1 MEKLILKFISNFKM
15 KKYLFFLVF
24 LAFNFTFSQNSKG
37 KLFIIGGGSRPDFL
51 VDRMIK
57 EAGLKS
63 GETVAIFPHAS
74 EEQDSSFYYAKQQF
88 EKRNLKAL
96 DCAFKKDEKLSPS
109 KLDSLKTAKLI
120 YIGGGDQVRFMEII
134 NSNPE
139 VKNLLKSAY
148 QNGKMIAGTSA
159 GAAVMSEVM
168 ITGNQLKYK
177 DYENTFDN
185 IEIKNVETKQGLGFI
200 KTAVID
206 QHFVVRSRY
215 NRLLSLIIEN
225 PTYKG
230 IGIDEG
236 TAILVKN
243 GSAEVVGRA
252 QVIVFKNPKQSKKLN
267 GDKLG
272 AQGITLDIYLNGE
285 KFKF

>member
-1 MEKLILKFISNFKM
+1 M

-225 PTYKG
+225 PIYKG

-272 AQGITLDIYLNGE
+272 AKGITLDIYLNGE

>member
-1 MEKLILKFISNFKM
+1 M

-96 DCAFKKDEKLSPS
+96 DCAFKKDEKLPPS

-185 IEIKNVETKQGLGFI
+185 IGIKNVETKQGLGFI

-243 GSAEVVGRA
+243 GAAEVVGRA

>member
-1 MEKLILKFISNFKM
+1 M

-24 LAFNFTFSQNSKG
+24 LAFNFTFSQKSKG

-96 DCAFKKDEKLSPS
+96 DCAFKKDEKLPPS

-243 GSAEVVGRA
+243 GEAEVVGRA

-272 AQGITLDIYLNGE
+272 AKGITLDIYLNGE

>member
-1 MEKLILKFISNFKM
+1 M

-24 LAFNFTFSQNSKG
+24 LAFNFTFSQKSKG

-51 VDRMIK
+51 VDTMIK

-120 YIGGGDQVRFMEII
+120 YIGGGDQLTFMEII

-139 VKNLLKSAY
+139 VKKILKSAY

-272 AQGITLDIYLNGE
+272 AKGITLDIYLNGE

>member
-1 MEKLILKFISNFKM
+1 M
-15 KKYLFFLVF
+15 KKYLFFLVC
-24 LAFNFTFSQNSKG
+24 LAFNFTFSQNTKG

>member
-1 MEKLILKFISNFKM
+1 M

-96 DCAFKKDEKLSPS
+96 DCAFKKDEKLPPF

>member
-1 MEKLILKFISNFKM
+1 M

-120 YIGGGDQVRFMEII
+120 YIGGGDQVRFMGII

-267 GDKLG
+267 
-272 AQGITLDIYLNGE
+272 
-285 KFKF
+285 

>member
-1 MEKLILKFISNFKM
+1 M

-24 LAFNFTFSQNSKG
+24 LAFNFTFSQKSKG

-74 EEQDSSFYYAKQQF
+74 EEQDSSLYYAKQQF

>member
-1 MEKLILKFISNFKM
+1 M

-24 LAFNFTFSQNSKG
+24 LAFNFTFSQKSKG

-96 DCAFKKDEKLSPS
+96 DCAFKKDEKLPPS

-168 ITGNQLKYK
+168 ITGNQLKYN

-272 AQGITLDIYLNGE
+272 AQGITLDIYLNRE

>member
-1 MEKLILKFISNFKM
+1 M

-24 LAFNFTFSQNSKG
+24 LAFNFTFSQKSKG

-96 DCAFKKDEKLSPS
+96 DCAFKKDEKLPPS

-168 ITGNQLKYK
+168 ITGNQLKYN

-243 GSAEVVGRA
+243 GAAEVVGRA

>member
-1 MEKLILKFISNFKM
+1 M

-24 LAFNFTFSQNSKG
+24 LAFNFTFSQKSKG

-243 GSAEVVGRA
+243 GEAEVVGRA
-252 QVIVFKNPKQSKKLN
+252 KVIVFKNPKQSKKLN

>member
-1 MEKLILKFISNFKM
+1 M

-272 AQGITLDIYLNGE
+272 AKGITLDIYLSGE

>member
-1 MEKLILKFISNFKM
+1 M

-24 LAFNFTFSQNSKG
+24 LAFNFTFSQKSKG

-272 AQGITLDIYLNGE
+272 AQGITLDIYLNRE

>member
-1 MEKLILKFISNFKM
+1 M

-24 LAFNFTFSQNSKG
+24 LAFNFTFSQKSKG

-96 DCAFKKDEKLSPS
+96 DCAFKKDEKLPPS

-236 TAILVKN
+236 TAILVNN

>member
-1 MEKLILKFISNFKM
+1 M

-24 LAFNFTFSQNSKG
+24 LAFNFTFSQKSKG

-96 DCAFKKDEKLSPS
+96 DCAFKKDEKLPPS

-177 DYENTFDN
+177 DYENTFDK

-272 AQGITLDIYLNGE
+272 AQGITLDIYLNRE

>member
-1 MEKLILKFISNFKM
+1 M

-252 QVIVFKNPKQSKKLN
+252 QVIVFKNPKQSKKLY

-272 AQGITLDIYLNGE
+272 AKGITLDIYLNGE

>member
-1 MEKLILKFISNFKM
+1 M
-15 KKYLFFLVF
+15 KKYLIFFVF

>member
-1 MEKLILKFISNFKM
+1 M

-96 DCAFKKDEKLSPS
+96 DCAFKKDEKLPPS

-148 QNGKMIAGTSA
+148 QNGKMIAGTIA

>member
-1 MEKLILKFISNFKM
+1 M

-96 DCAFKKDEKLSPS
+96 DCAFKKDEKLPPS

-243 GSAEVVGRA
+243 GAAEVVGRA

-272 AQGITLDIYLNGE
+272 AQGITLDIYLNRE

>member
-1 MEKLILKFISNFKM
+1 M

-24 LAFNFTFSQNSKG
+24 LAFNFTFSQKSKG

-96 DCAFKKDEKLSPS
+96 DCAFKKDEKLPPS

-120 YIGGGDQVRFMEII
+120 YIGGGDQVTFMEII

>member
-1 MEKLILKFISNFKM
+1 M

-24 LAFNFTFSQNSKG
+24 LAFNFTFSQNTKG

-96 DCAFKKDEKLSPS
+96 DCAFKKDEKLPPS

-120 YIGGGDQVRFMEII
+120 YIGGGDQVTFMEII

-168 ITGNQLKYK
+168 ITGNQLKYN

>member
-1 MEKLILKFISNFKM
+1 M

-24 LAFNFTFSQNSKG
+24 LAFNFTFSQKSKG

-96 DCAFKKDEKLSPS
+96 DCAFKKDEKLPPS

-243 GSAEVVGRA
+243 GAAEVVGRA

>member
-1 MEKLILKFISNFKM
+1 M

-243 GSAEVVGRA
+243 GAAEVVGRA

-272 AQGITLDIYLNGE
+272 AKGITLDIYLNGE

>member
-1 MEKLILKFISNFKM
+1 M

-24 LAFNFTFSQNSKG
+24 LAFNFTFSQKSKG

-272 AQGITLDIYLNGE
+272 AKGITLDIYLNGE

>member
-1 MEKLILKFISNFKM
+1 M

-24 LAFNFTFSQNSKG
+24 LAFNFTFSQKSKG

-57 EAGLKS
+57 EARLKS

-96 DCAFKKDEKLSPS
+96 DCAFKKDEKLPPF

-243 GSAEVVGRA
+243 GAAEVVGRA

>member
-1 MEKLILKFISNFKM
+1 MVKLILKFISNFRM

-96 DCAFKKDEKLSPS
+96 DCAFKKDEKLPPS

-243 GSAEVVGRA
+243 GEAEVVGRA

>member
-1 MEKLILKFISNFKM
+1 MKKFIPFLILFVG
-15 KKYLFFLVF
+15 FFLNAQ
-24 LAFNFTFSQNSKG
+24 LPKG

-51 VDRMIK
+51 VDRMVN
-57 EAGLKS
+57 EAGLKI
-63 GETVAIFPHAS
+63 GDFVAIFPHAS

-88 EKRNLKAL
+88 EKRNLKTL
-96 DCAFKKDEKLSPS
+96 DCAFKKDEKLSKS
-109 KLDSLKTAKLI
+109 KLDSLKNAKLI
-120 YIGGGDQVRFMEII
+120 YIGGGDQVRFMETI

-139 VKNLLKSAY
+139 VKDLLKSAY

-200 KTAVID
+200 TSAVID

-225 PTYKG
+225 PTFKG

-243 GSAEVVGRA
+243 GLVEVVGKA
-252 QVIVFKNPKQSKKLN
+252 QVIVFKNPKKSRKIK

-272 AQGITLDIYLNGE
+272 ANSILLDIYLNGD
-285 KFKF
+285 KFTL

>member
-1 MEKLILKFISNFKM
+1 M

-24 LAFNFTFSQNSKG
+24 LAFNFTFSQKSKG

-96 DCAFKKDEKLSPS
+96 DCAFKKDEKLPPS

-120 YIGGGDQVRFMEII
+120 YIGGGDQVTFMEII

-185 IEIKNVETKQGLGFI
+185 IEIKNVETKQGIGFI

-243 GSAEVVGRA
+243 GAAEVVGRA

>member
-1 MEKLILKFISNFKM
+1 M

-236 TAILVKN
+236 TAILVNN

-252 QVIVFKNPKQSKKLN
+252 QVIVFKNHKQSKKLN

-272 AQGITLDIYLNGE
+272 AKGITLDIYLNRE

>member
-1 MEKLILKFISNFKM
+1 M

-24 LAFNFTFSQNSKG
+24 LAFNFTFSQKSKG

-243 GSAEVVGRA
+243 GAAEVVGRA

-272 AQGITLDIYLNGE
+272 AQGITLDIYLNRE

>member
-1 MEKLILKFISNFKM
+1 M

-24 LAFNFTFSQNSKG
+24 LAFNFTFSQNTKG

-243 GSAEVVGRA
+243 GEAEVVGRA

>member
-1 MEKLILKFISNFKM
+1 M

-109 KLDSLKTAKLI
+109 KIDSLKTAKLI

-225 PTYKG
+225 PIYKG

-272 AQGITLDIYLNGE
+272 AKGITLDIYLNGE

>member
-1 MEKLILKFISNFKM
+1 M

-24 LAFNFTFSQNSKG
+24 LAFNFTFSQKSKG

-168 ITGNQLKYK
+168 ITGNQLKYN

>member
-1 MEKLILKFISNFKM
+1 M

-24 LAFNFTFSQNSKG
+24 LAFNFTFSQNTKG

-120 YIGGGDQVRFMEII
+120 YIGGGDQVTFMEII

-139 VKNLLKSAY
+139 VKNLLESAY

-272 AQGITLDIYLNGE
+272 AKGITLDIYLNGE
-285 KFKF
+285 KFKL

>member
-1 MEKLILKFISNFKM
+1 MDRRILFL
-15 KKYLFFLVF
+15 LFFI
-24 LAFNFTFSQNSKG
+24 FNFTFSQSPKG

-57 EAGLKS
+57 EAGLKP

-88 EKRNLKAL
+88 EKRNLKTL
-96 DCAFKKDEKLSPS
+96 DCAFKKEGRLSSS
-109 KLDSLKTAKLI
+109 KLDSLKNAKLI

-134 NSNPE
+134 NSYPE

-148 QNGKMIAGTSA
+148 QDGKMIAGTSA
-159 GAAVMSEVM
+159 GAAIMSEVM
-168 ITGNQLKYK
+168 LTGNQLKYK
-177 DYENTFDN
+177 NYENTFDN
-185 IEIKNVETKQGLGFI
+185 IEAQNVDTSKGLGFI
-200 KTAVID
+200 TTAVID

-215 NRLLSLIIEN
+215 NRLLSIIIEN
-225 PTYKG
+225 PKLKG

-243 GSAEVVGRA
+243 NVAEVVGRA
-252 QVIVFKNPKQSKKLN
+252 QVVVFKNPKKSKHLYK
-267 GDKLG
+267 DKLG
-272 AQGITLDIYLNGE
+272 AKSIILDIYLNGE
-285 KFKF
+285 KFQF

>member
-1 MEKLILKFISNFKM
+1 M

-272 AQGITLDIYLNGE
+272 AKGITLDIYLNRE

>member
-1 MEKLILKFISNFKM
+1 M

-96 DCAFKKDEKLSPS
+96 DCAFKKDEKLPPS

-139 VKNLLKSAY
+139 VKNLLKSAH

-206 QHFVVRSRY
+206 QHFLVRSRY

>member
-1 MEKLILKFISNFKM
+1 M

-24 LAFNFTFSQNSKG
+24 LAFNFTFSQNTKG

-243 GSAEVVGRA
+243 GSVEVVGRA